1 MKASASNPTD
11 MFAGLVRGKSHSYQ
25 EPGAAGR
32 QRRVLDEGF
41 DMRIA
46 RDGTWF
52 YRGTPIN
59 RLPLVKLFASVL
71 RREAD
76 GSYWLVTPAQ
86 RGRVVVEDAP
96 FVAVAVDRD
105 GAGREQRLI
114 FRTHLDETVA

>member
-46 RDGTWF
+46 ADGTWF
-52 YRGTPIN
+52 YQGTPIN
-59 RLPLVKLFASVL
+59 RVPLVKLFASVL
-71 RREAD
+71 RPEDD
-76 GSYWLVTPAQ
+76 GEYWPLTPVERVRVRGEDSPFTRDEVTAEEPWPGHRLV
-86 RGRVVVEDAP
+86 
-96 FVAVAVDRD
+96 FVTRSQAIA
-105 GAGREQRLI
+105 A
-114 FRTHLDETVA
+114 